1 MQEKLYWFL
10 YLFTHQLFIKT
21 GKTSYFSG
29 LFSFTISDSNIPI
42 DSDHIS
48 FLSQRTTKNQKLTK
62 TKNSF
67 CGFGLATWVFR
78 VCSEFTQLSKQ
89 FSLGDSSM
97 LYDMCHVSAV
107 FIHFVSRVFFVSPHT
122 FRTAMD
128 SWMNTFDK

>member
-97 LYDMCHVSAV
+97 LYDMCQLFLFISCRVS
-107 FIHFVSRVFFVSPHT
+107 FLCRHTHFVQLWTVGWTLLTS
-122 FRTAMD
+122 
-128 SWMNTFDK
+128 K